1 MIPALDHARP
11 APAPRRARTTPSPC
25 PVSTALA
32 PGARLGPYEV
42 VAAIGAGGMGEVL
55 RARDT
60 KLGREVAIKV
70 LPAAFAQDADR
81 VARFRRE
88 AQILASLNHPNV
100 AAIHGL
106 EESEGVIAL
115 AMELVEGEDLSQ
127 RLKRGALPVEE
138 AIAIARQIAEALAE
152 AHEKG
157 IVHRDL
163 KPANVKVTP
172 EGKVKVLDFGL
183 AKAMSPDPMNSS
195 GSHDLSQSP
204 TLATAAGT
212 QAGLII
218 GTAAY
223 MSPEQAR
230 GKAVD
235 KRADIWAFG
244 VVLWEML
251 TGRQLFGGETVSD
264 VLASVLTR
272 EPDWTELP
280 PQARR
285 LVKACLEQDPRRRL
299 RDIGD
304 AWALYEDVPVASG
317 APPATAWSGAW
328 PWLASA
334 VAGLL
339 VGALA
344 MSRFGAASAPPPVG
358 EATLRTL
365 VSGGPSSDPSL
376 APDGKT
382 LAFTSIRNGEM
393 RVWIKDL
400 VSGSESAL
408 GPSPSSKPIFSPD
421 GTSVLFE
428 KEGSLHRLALA
439 TREERLVARDAR
451 DGDWSP
457 DGRSVV
463 YMRWQ
468 PEASDAGAP
477 LRREVAVIDIGS
489 GQQRSLHT
497 GELGL
502 GIGGAFPR
510 WSPDGKRIAI
520 AITEGQ
526 AGVPDRLK
534 LLDAAS
540 GEFEQFA
547 LPVTRV
553 AVTKVQGMA
562 WVSATRLALLLA
574 DGGGYLGASGRIAV
588 FDVESKRLRSLLPL
602 LPIGSGI
609 AVAGEGSLVVSLG
622 SLEQSL
628 HEIERAGLDRW
639 GNVLALTEGPFSDRQ
654 PAYSPDGRW
663 LLFSSNRSGN
673 LDVWRLSRESG
684 ELQRLTDHE
693 AQDWDPAPSPDGRRL
708 LFSSNRTGRFQI
720 WMADADGNSPRQV
733 TDVENAQNPS
743 MTADGEWILFA
754 RQDTTEEKIGVW
766 KIRPDGTDATLVART
781 RNAFVPELSP
791 DGRFVAFNA
800 TGGTAG
806 PRPGVLRPDTV
817 AQILRLA
824 DGKALPLSA
833 PAAYRFRWSVEDG
846 RTYLWAIVPT
856 TEDASVR
863 RFAFDPEKGVSGPG
877 EVVVRAS
884 AARML
889 ESLGVA
895 RDGSALTY
903 SQTASVR
910 TQIIQVDGL
919 GDLDR

>member
-1 MIPALDHARP
+1 MSRGLIPG
-11 APAPRRARTTPSPC
+11 S
-25 PVSTALA
+25 
-32 PGARLGPYEV
+32 RLGPYEI

-70 LPAAFAQDADR
+70 LPAAFAQDAER

-88 AQILASLNHPNV
+88 AQILASLNHTNI

-127 RLKRGALPVEE
+127 RLKRGALPTDE
-138 AIAIARQIAEALAE
+138 AIAIAKQISEALAE

-172 EGKVKVLDFGL
+172 DGKVKVLDFGL
-183 AKAMSPDPMNSS
+183 AKAMSPDPMNTS

-212 QAGLII
+212 QAGLIL

-251 TGRQLFGGETVSD
+251 TGRQLFAGDTVSD
-264 VLASVLTR
+264 ILATVLTR
-272 EPDWTELP
+272 EPDWAELP

-285 LVKACLEQDPRRRL
+285 LAKACLQKDPKRRL

-304 AWALYEDVPVASG
+304 AWALPEELPVDVG
-317 APPATAWSGAW
+317 ADTAKAPGRRFW
-328 PWLASA
+328 PWLGGA

-339 VGALA
+339 LGALA
-344 MSRFGAASAPPPVG
+344 MSRFGAAVAPPPVG

-365 VSGGPSSDPSL
+365 VAGGPSSDPSL

-428 KEGSLHRLALA
+428 KEGSLYRIALA
-439 TREERLVARDAR
+439 TREERLVAREAR

-489 GQQRSLHT
+489 GQQRSLHS
-497 GELGL
+497 GALVG

-526 AGVPDRLK
+526 AGVPDRLG
-534 LLDAAS
+534 LLDPGS
-540 GEFEQFA
+540 GQFEQFA
-547 LPVTRV
+547 LPVSRV
-553 AVTKVQGMA
+553 AVTKVQGMS
-562 WVSATRLALLLA
+562 WVSARRLALLLA

-588 FDVESKRLRSLLPL
+588 FDVVSKQLRSLLPL

-609 AVAGEGSLVVSLG
+609 AVAGKGSLVVSLG

-628 HEIERAGLDRW
+628 HQVERTGPGRW
-639 GNVLALTEGPFSDRQ
+639 GNAAPLTEGPFSDRQ

-693 AQDWDPAPSPDGRRL
+693 AQDWDPASSPDGRRL
-708 LFSSNRTGRFQI
+708 LFSSNRSGRFQI

-733 TDVENAQNPS
+733 TDFENAQNPT
-743 MTADGEWILFA
+743 MTGDGQWVLFT
-754 RQDTTEEKIGVW
+754 RQDSGEDKIGVW
-766 KIRPDGTDATLVART
+766 KIRPDGTEATLVART
-781 RNAFVPELSP
+781 RNAFVPEVSP

-800 TGGTAG
+800 SGGTAG
-806 PRPGVLRPDTV
+806 PRPGVLRPDAV
-817 AQILRLA
+817 AQVLRLA

-833 PAAYRFRWSVEDG
+833 PTAYRFRWSVEDG
-846 RTYLWAIVPT
+846 RTFLWAIVPT
-856 TEDASVR
+856 AEDISVR
-863 RFAFDPEKGVSGPG
+863 RFAFDPDRGVTGPG
-877 EVVVRAS
+877 EVVVRGS
-884 AARML
+884 ATRML

-919 GDLDR
+919 GDLDQ